1 LDLKWDAGKKNF
13 SEEHVT
19 SAQTEEMAMQPV
31 AVPSVDT
38 IETLMQTDPALL
50 DLTLDQ
56 LRTLVIAHRTGSAL
70 RAAERLGR
78 QQSSVQKQLD
88 TLNRQFQHLCGE
100 SLVVKQGRGKQ
111 LLFTPTGQ
119 AAAGWSEKLFQ
130 DWAAGIQ
137 ECRRRLGATVTV
149 GTTEFTLD
157 YLGKAWERVKD
168 RLQAEEV
175 ELRVVHVRTRRFWE
189 ALDSKRVDLLCG
201 GIATPRG
208 DLEVAASYEFIE
220 WHRGT
225 LVLLTNLSRRDLPT
239 PKVGFERL
247 ASLPLVVPAAGIIT
261 DFLRRWY
268 GESYQ
273 SRLDIVALI
282 DELHYGLALLRSHL
296 TDGCMLVT
304 QSVGQAVLKGQ
315 LPTASDLRILELGDD
330 FQPPLELVS
339 GVFAR
344 RGERSQY
351 AATHPVNVL
360 WDAFA
365 DAVESTVP
373 EAAP

>member
-1 LDLKWDAGKKNF
+1 
-13 SEEHVT
+13 
-19 SAQTEEMAMQPV
+19 
-31 AVPSVDT
+31 
-38 IETLMQTDPALL
+38 
-50 DLTLDQ
+50 
-56 LRTLVIAHRTGSAL
+56 
-70 RAAERLGR
+70 
-78 QQSSVQKQLD
+78 
-88 TLNRQFQHLCGE
+88 
-100 SLVVKQGRGKQ
+100 
-111 LLFTPTGQ
+111 
-119 AAAGWSEKLFQ
+119 
-130 DWAAGIQ
+130 
-137 ECRRRLGATVTV
+137 
-149 GTTEFTLD
+149 
-157 YLGKAWERVKD
+157 
-168 RLQAEEV
+168 
-175 ELRVVHVRTRRFWE
+175 
-189 ALDSKRVDLLCG
+189 
-201 GIATPRG
+201 
-208 DLEVAASYEFIE
+208 
-220 WHRGT
+220 
-225 LVLLTNLSRRDLPT
+225 
-239 PKVGFERL
+239 
-247 ASLPLVVPAAGIIT
+247 LPLVVPAAGIIT